1 MTIRILLFQEL
12 LISVAL
18 AGCIHRAPTL
28 KMLNDRSEYEDNT
41 PYSAELKLSGN
52 DAMVPLSDGI
62 PARTKPEV
70 AHIWIY
76 PHDMGKEGYFW
87 GGWLSVVTSEDK
99 WTFINPPKDPAPK
112 EPQKKGKPKK
122 KEKTADAAKEQK

>member
-1 MTIRILLFQEL
+1 MRIHILLLQGL
-12 LISVAL
+12 LISIAFY
-18 AGCIHRAPTL
+18 GCIHRAPTL

-41 PYSAELKLSGN
+41 PYSGELKLSGN
-52 DAMVPLSDGI
+52 DSLVALNEGI

-70 AHIWIY
+70 AHIWVY

-99 WTFINPPKDPAPK
+99 WTFVKPPKDPTPP
-112 EPQKKGKPKK
+112 EPKK
-122 KEKTADAAKEQK
+122 KKKQKNKIKEQTAKDSK